1 MQQFI
6 FKWTGKWIKM
16 KCIVL
21 IDWRLKVLLIS
32 YVIIKSIYCS
42 ILIYTYPAVFCK
54 QSGHF
59 YKPTRLK

>member
-1 MQQFI
+1 
-6 FKWTGKWIKM
+6 M